1 MTWRGLSRILRPSR
15 IQRYVSL
22 SRANFGRITALL
34 KYYFRGVARI
44 CVSLLVAALVV
55 AAVSAQSSTEPLP
68 AGDETAGAAIVAGK
82 GDCQRCHRIF
92 GKGSRLGPDLTDIGS
107 LRTREQL
114 EASLLDPNAEILP
127 ENRFYRVVPRD
138 ATAIT
143 GRLLNLDTFQV
154 MMLDSKEQLRTFTK
168 SDLREHG
175 FAAGS
180 IMPSFR
186 GTLSRQELADA
197 IAYLLTLKG
206 ITPQ

>member
-1 MTWRGLSRILRPSR
+1 VRIWGPPFFATL
-15 IQRYVSL
+15 IVGTV
-22 SRANFGRITALL
+22 F
-34 KYYFRGVARI
+34 
-44 CVSLLVAALVV
+44 
-55 AAVSAQSSTEPLP
+55 AQSSTGPLP
-68 AGDETAGAAIVAGK
+68 AGNETAGAAIVAAK
-82 GDCQRCHRIF
+82 GNCQSCHRIF

-107 LRTREQL
+107 LRKPEQL

-127 ENRFYRVVPRD
+127 ENRFYRIVTRD
-138 ATAIT
+138 GTAVT

-154 MMLDSKEQLRTFTK
+154 MMLDPKEQLRTFAK

-175 FAAGS
+175 FADGS

-186 GTLSRQELADA
+186 STLSRQELADV